1 MTNADYTHLT
11 LLVDRSGSMESVR
24 SDAQGG
30 INELLAKQ
38 FALPGKL
45 TVTLVEF
52 DTDIDTVVRMASEP
66 VDYTLTPRGMTRLLD
81 AAGLEIKATGADLEA
96 LAEDER
102 PARVLFV
109 VVTDGQEN
117 SSVEY
122 TFAQVRALVE
132 EQGTKYNWAFQFIG
146 ADDAAW
152 QGESMGMKSSKYK
165 ASAKGTRS
173 AYQAVSGAMM
183 DYRAAA
189 PLMAAFDL
197 AEDIPEDL
205 VDEA

>member
-11 LLVDRSGSMESVR
+11 LLVDRSGSMDAVR

-38 FALPGKL
+38 FALPGTL

-52 DTDIDTVVRMASEP
+52 DSEIDTVVRMGTGP
-66 VDYTLTPRGMTRLLD
+66 IDYTLEPRGMTCLLD
-81 AAGLEIKATGADLEA
+81 AAGIEIKHTGADLAA
-96 LAEDER
+96 LSEGDR
-102 PARVLFV
+102 PGRVLFV

-117 SSVEY
+117 SSTEY
-122 TFAQVRALVE
+122 GFEQVRALVE
-132 EQGTKYNWAFQFIG
+132 EQSTAYGWAFQFIG

-165 ASAKGTRS
+165 GSGKGTRS
-173 AYQAVSGAMM
+173 AYNSIDAAMRS
-183 DYRAAA
+183 YRAAPA
-189 PLMAAFDL
+189 PMAAFSMPD
-197 AEDIPEDL
+197 DIPEEDNL
-205 VDEA
+205 

>member
-11 LLVDRSGSMESVR
+11 LLVDRSGSMGTVQ

-52 DTDIDTVVRMASEP
+52 DTEIDTVVRMGNEP
-66 VDYTLTPRGMTRLLD
+66 VTYLLEPRGMTRLLD
-81 AAGLEIKATGADLEA
+81 AAGIEIKRTGADLASIDEA
-96 LAEDER
+96 ER
-102 PARVLFV
+102 PGRVL

-117 SSVEY
+117 SSSEY
-122 TFAQVRALVE
+122 RFEQVRALVE
-132 EQGTKYNWAFQFIG
+132 EQISAYQWVFQFIG

-152 QGESMGMKSSKYK
+152 QGESMGMKTARYRPSG
-165 ASAKGTRS
+165 KGTRN
-173 AYQAVSGAMM
+173 AYKTIDDSMM
-183 DYRAAA
+183 AFRADLS
-189 PLMAAFDL
+189 PMAAFSMP
-197 AEDIPEDL
+197 EDIPED
-205 VDEA
+205 DG

>member
-11 LLVDRSGSMESVR
+11 LLVDRSGSMDSVR
-24 SDAQGG
+24 TDAQGG

-38 FALPGKL
+38 FGLPGKL

-52 DTDIDTVVRMASEP
+52 DSEIDTVVRMGSGP
-66 VDYTLTPRGMTRLLD
+66 IDYVLSPRGMTRLLD
-81 AAGLEIKATGADLEA
+81 AAGLEIKATGADLAA
-96 LAEDER
+96 LPEDER

-117 SSVEY
+117 SSGEY
-122 TFAQVRALVE
+122 TFDQVRALVE

-152 QGESMGMKSSKYK
+152 QGESLGMKSAKYRG
-165 ASAKGTRS
+165 SAKGTRS
-173 AYQAVSGAMM
+173 AYTAVSAALV
-183 DYRAAA
+183 DYRAAPPA
-189 PLMAAFDL
+189 MAAFDL
-197 AEDIPEDL
+197 AADIPEDL
-205 VDEA
+205 DEDG